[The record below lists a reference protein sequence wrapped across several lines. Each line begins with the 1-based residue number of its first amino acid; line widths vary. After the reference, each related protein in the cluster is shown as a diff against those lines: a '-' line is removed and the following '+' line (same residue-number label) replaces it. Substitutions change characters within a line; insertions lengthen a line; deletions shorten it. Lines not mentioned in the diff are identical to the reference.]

1 MGSINDIY
9 SDFFGSLEKMQK
21 ENQKKIKEISQ
32 MLEGENGLLHD
43 GLPGS
48 LPENGAAAGNAGSGT
63 PGWNPETAMSSDD
76 SFKAGKKDSVWD
88 SEGGKIA
95 GKIGSGSGIVSEK
108 DALQHAMD
116 ALSDAKSLL
125 GTPPQ
130 SLSGQGDAGEDPKI
144 AKATGDPVKPE
155 EVPKKE
161 EPEQDPEEA
170 LDELI
175 GLKDIKKDVR
185 ELADFAK
192 VQKMRKDQ
200 GMKSVPVSL
209 HLVFTGN
216 PGTGKTTVARILGR
230 LYKKIGILS
239 KGQLVEV
246 DRSGLVAGYL
256 GQTAIKV
263 QEVVQSAIG
272 GVLFIDEAYSL
283 AQENDSF
290 GQEAIDTLLKAME
303 DHRDDLIVIVAGYTE
318 PMEHFIESNPGLKSR
333 FNKYIEFPDYTVDE
347 LEQIFY
353 LNCKKYDYVIDYRAK
368 EKIKE
373 MITKRRMEKIVNF
386 ANAREVRN
394 MFEAIITNQASR
406 VARMENP
413 KPGDLK
419 KITVADLTES
429 VGAEVEEKEKSKEK
443 AEDRPEKQPAPEK
456 E

>member
-9 SDFFGSLEKMQK
+9 SDFFGSLDKIQK
-21 ENQKKIKEISQ
+21 ENEKRLEELNQ
-32 MLEGENGLLHD
+32 MLHGENGVLHD

-48 LPENGAAAGNAGSGT
+48 IPGAENAAGGT
-63 PGWNPETAMSSDD
+63 VMGGDH
-76 SFKAGKKDSVWD
+76 SFTTGAEGSVWN
-88 SEGGKIA
+88 SEGGEIA
-95 GKIGSGSGIVSEK
+95 GKILSGGYPNAAGTGPVSEE
-108 DALQHAMD
+108 DALQHAQD
-116 ALSDAKSLL
+116 ALNDAKSLF
-125 GTPPQ
+125 GTPP
-130 SLSGQGDAGEDPKI
+130 I
-144 AKATGDPVKPE
+144 AKATGDPAKAAEAP
-155 EVPKKE
+155 PKKE
-161 EPEQDPEEA
+161 EKDPEEQ

-216 PGTGKTTVARILGR
+216 PGTGKTTVARILGQ
-230 LYKKIGILS
+230 LYNKIGILS

-263 QEVVQSAIG
+263 QEVIQSAIG

-318 PMEHFIESNPGLKSR
+318 PMRHFIDSNPGLKSR

-353 LNCKKYDYVIDYRAK
+353 LNCKKYDYVVEYRAK
-368 EKIKE
+368 EKIRE
-373 MITKRRMEKIVNF
+373 MIAQRRMEKILNF
-386 ANAREVRN
+386 ANGREIRN
-394 MFEAIITNQASR
+394 MFEMIITNQASR

-419 KITVADLTES
+419 KITVADLTETDYTEEDKKKKQS
-429 VGAEVEEKEKSKEK
+429 KDGAKADNKEKPKDSGKEG
-443 AEDRPEKQPAPEK
+443 QN
-456 E
+456 

>member
-9 SDFFGSLEKMQK
+9 SDFFGNLNELQK
-21 ENQKKIKEISQ
+21 ENNKRLEELNE
-32 MLEGENGLLHD
+32 MLHGENGLLHD

-48 LPENGAAAGNAGSGT
+48 IPGADKDIFGNGTGT
-63 PGWNPETAMSSDD
+63 VMSSDN
-76 SFKAGKKDSVWD
+76 SFKTGAEASVWN
-88 SEGGKIA
+88 SEGGEIA
-95 GKIGSGSGIVSEK
+95 GKILSSGGSPVSEK
-108 DALQHAMD
+108 DALQHAQD
-116 ALSDAKSLL
+116 ALSDAKNLF
-125 GTPPQ
+125 GTPP
-130 SLSGQGDAGEDPKI
+130 I
-144 AKATGDPVKPE
+144 AKATGDPAKKA
-155 EVPKKE
+155 EVPVKAE
-161 EPEQDPEEA
+161 EEEDPEKQLE
-170 LDELI
+170 ELI
-175 GLKDIKKDVR
+175 GLKDIKHDVR

-216 PGTGKTTVARILGR
+216 PGTGKTTVARILGK

-263 QEVVQSAIG
+263 QEVVQSALG

-303 DHRDDLIVIVAGYTE
+303 DHRDDLIVIVAGYTV
-318 PMEHFIESNPGLKSR
+318 PMQHFIDSNPGLKSR

-368 EKIKE
+368 EKIRE
-373 MITKRRMEKIVNF
+373 MITQRRMEKIVNF

-394 MFEAIITNQASR
+394 MFEMIITNQASR
-406 VARMENP
+406 VAKMENP

-419 KITVADLTES
+419 KITVADLTET
-429 VGAEVEEKEKSKEK
+429 AESEEDEKKAPKKTSQEEEKK
-443 AEDRPEKQPAPEK
+443 DD
-456 E
+456 

>member
-9 SDFFGSLEKMQK
+9 GDFFGSLEAMQR
-21 ENQKKIKEISQ
+21 ENQRRIEELNKKLKEQGGIV
-32 MLEGENGLLHD
+32 ND

-48 LPENGAAAGNAGSGT
+48 SPFGESVMSGDTSFAGEN
-63 PGWNPETAMSSDD
+63 P
-76 SFKAGKKDSVWD
+76 DSVWN

-95 GKIGSGSGIVSEK
+95 GKIIAENSGPVSSE
-108 DALQHAMD
+108 DALKHAQD

-125 GTPPQ
+125 GKPPV
-130 SLSGQGDAGEDPKI
+130 
-144 AKATGDPVKPE
+144 AKATGDPVKPAE
-155 EVPKKE
+155 EPKKE
-161 EPEQDPEEA
+161 EPEQDPEEQLA
-170 LDELI
+170 ELI
-175 GLKDIKKDVR
+175 GLKDIKHDVK

-216 PGTGKTTVARILGR
+216 PGTGKTTVARILGK
-230 LYKKIGILS
+230 LYNKIGILS
-239 KGQLVEV
+239 KGQLIEV

-263 QEVVQSAIG
+263 SEVVQSALG

-318 PMEHFIESNPGLKSR
+318 PMRHFIDSNPGLKSR

-353 LNCKKYDYVIDYRAK
+353 LNCKKYDYVVDWRAK
-368 EKIKE
+368 EKIRE
-373 MITKRRMEKIVNF
+373 MITQRRMEKIINF

-394 MFEAIITNQASR
+394 MFEEIITNQARR
-406 VARMENP
+406 VARIENP

-419 KITVADLTES
+419 KITPADLEEVEYEDEIS
-429 VGAEVEEKEKSKEK
+429 DREKKKKAGAASADGKAGEEAKDGKAGAEPKDDKDGAGAEKK
-443 AEDRPEKQPAPEK
+443 D
-456 E
+456 

>member
-9 SDFFGSLEKMQK
+9 SDFFGSLNEMQK
-21 ENQKKIKEISQ
+21 ENSKRIDEINQ
-32 MLEGENGLLHD
+32 MLHGKDGLLHD

-48 LPENGAAAGNAGSGT
+48 IPDTGKTPEGWSTDTVMGS
-63 PGWNPETAMSSDD
+63 DQ
-76 SFKAGKKDSVWD
+76 SFKTGAESSVWN
-88 SEGGKIA
+88 SEGGEIA
-95 GKIGSGSGIVSEK
+95 GKLLSGSGNPVSEK
-108 DALQHAMD
+108 DALQHAQD
-116 ALSDAKSLL
+116 ALSDAKNLF
-125 GTPPQ
+125 GKPP
-130 SLSGQGDAGEDPKI
+130 I
-144 AKATGDPVKPE
+144 AKATGDPAKAA
-155 EVPKKE
+155 EVPVKAE
-161 EPEQDPEEA
+161 EEEDPEEQ

-175 GLKDIKKDVR
+175 GLKDIKRDVR

-216 PGTGKTTVARILGR
+216 PGTGKTTVARILGK

-303 DHRDDLIVIVAGYTE
+303 DHRDDLIVIVAGYTQ
-318 PMEHFIESNPGLKSR
+318 PMQHFIDSNPGLKSR

-368 EKIKE
+368 EKIRE
-373 MITKRRMEKIVNF
+373 MIVQRRMEKIVNF

-394 MFEAIITNQASR
+394 MFEMIITNQASR

-419 KITVADLTES
+419 KITVADLEEIDYTEEDKKKSSKKDVKKAETKAEENKKADAGPKEKTES
-429 VGAEVEEKEKSKEK
+429 
-443 AEDRPEKQPAPEK
+443 
-456 E
+456 

>member
-9 SDFFGSLEKMQK
+9 SDFFGSLDELQK
-21 ENQKKIKEISQ
+21 ENNKRLEELNQ
-32 MLEGENGLLHD
+32 MLHGENGILND

-48 LPENGAAAGNAGSGT
+48 LPGAGNISGGT
-63 PGWNPETAMSSDD
+63 VMGGDH
-76 SFKAGKKDSVWD
+76 SFTTGAEGSVWN
-88 SEGGKIA
+88 SEGGEIA
-95 GKIGSGSGIVSEK
+95 GKILSGSGRPAGAGPVSEE
-108 DALQHAMD
+108 DALQHAQD
-116 ALSDAKSLL
+116 ALSDAKSLF
-125 GTPPQ
+125 GKPPVAKAA
-130 SLSGQGDAGEDPKI
+130 GDP
-144 AKATGDPVKPE
+144 AKAT
-155 EVPKKE
+155 EVPPKKE
-161 EPEQDPEEA
+161 EQDPEEQ

-216 PGTGKTTVARILGR
+216 PGTGKTTVARILGK
-230 LYKKIGILS
+230 LYNKIGILS

-263 QEVVQSAIG
+263 QEVIQSAIG

-318 PMEHFIESNPGLKSR
+318 PMRHFIDSNPGLKSR

-353 LNCKKYDYVIDYRAK
+353 LNCKKYDYVVDYRAK
-368 EKIKE
+368 EKIRE
-373 MITKRRMEKIVNF
+373 MITQRRMEKLINF

-394 MFEAIITNQASR
+394 MFEMIITNQASR

-419 KITVADLTES
+419 KITVADLTETDYAEEDEKKGKAKN
-429 VGAEVEEKEKSKEK
+429 GAAKENAAETSKDSGKEETKKNG
-443 AEDRPEKQPAPEK
+443 
-456 E
+456 